1 MEGFYVCITITD
13 EEVWQRGLSLSMTLV
28 MCREETGTCRGL
40 K

>member
-1 MEGFYVCITITD
+1 MEGFYVCIIIN

-28 MCREETGTCRGL
+28 MCREEIGTCRGL